1 LDLLARLARAIGAAV
16 LSCTFVSALLAQSN
30 AGRIAGRVTDRESGQ
45 PIDAA
50 QIVVDGTTIGAISN
64 ASGNVTIPRIAPGTY
79 QLRVVRLGYQSAL
92 LTVKVSAG
100 ATTTADF
107 ALVRTAY
114 QLDNVVTTA
123 TGRHLTRGLG
133 HAIST
138 IDASELVADRPITNF
153 QDLLNGRSA
162 GVSMMASNG
171 AVGGGAR
178 VRIRGLNSMS
188 LSNDPL
194 IIVDGIRVEESSP
207 ALGGTLYIG
216 GGRPNFMNN
225 LNPEEIEN
233 IEIAK
238 GPAASSLYGTQ
249 AANGVIVVTTKRGRA
264 GPPKWHMY
272 AEGGLA
278 KDPADYPDI
287 YYTAGRAPN
296 GSPRSCLQWQAA
308 LRFCTIEQTYSRNL
322 LEEPEMSPIG
332 TGERQ
337 QYGAQVSGGSES
349 LRYFLS
355 GDWENELG
363 LLRMPDSERDS
374 LLVERGVEH
383 LPRRQ
388 EIPNQLTKSNL
399 RSNIGLTLSHMAEL
413 NISSGYGHAYNL
425 LPQTGDNWQSV
436 LASAMTGSPN
446 PELITAWGWAPP
458 RDVFSKSVSRVTDQF
473 INSATL
479 LYRPRNWL
487 DTRATVGL
495 DWMQYDD
502 QADVAPGEGCGF
514 CGLESTG
521 LRTINKWNNLKYS
534 TNFSGTAS
542 FTLPGQITSSTTL
555 GAQWNR
561 DGRYGTLNTAQMLSP
576 GGRSIDAGGDRTS
589 GERTVE
595 TVSSGT
601 YVEQRLGW
609 REKLYVTGA
618 LRRDHNTTF
627 GNALGSVTYPK
638 LAVSYIA
645 RESDGSRW
653 LNHLRLRSALGVSG
667 QQPTPTA
674 ALTQLT
680 PTTSTI
686 YALGD
691 VPSVTFGTLGND
703 RIKPERT
710 REIEGGFDATLLHNR
725 VSLNVT
731 YYDKLTSDAL
741 GSRPLP
747 GSLGAGSGRTENVG
761 VVSNRGIEISMSA
774 RVFDWEA
781 IRYDLGVEFSANRN
795 RLESLAPGVSKMAG
809 FGYENRPGYPLFGL
823 WWPKL
828 EGYYDRNQ
836 NGSLDPNEVWT
847 SGSAVFMGSTVPVR
861 SLTASNQLGLFRD
874 RLRLAAL
881 VDFRGGFVSH
891 NINNLFQCV
900 FVQNCA
906 ALHVAGYDMWEQAK
920 AIVGVRAFG
929 AYAEHA
935 DFVKLREV
943 SATYAIPQSLLS
955 HVRVGSATVVLT
967 ARNVATWTGFNSWD
981 PENNT
986 GGMDGPNY
994 NFVQLA
1000 QPRVYILRLNLGF

>member
-1 LDLLARLARAIGAAV
+1 MSARLARAIGAAV
-16 LSCTFVSALLAQSN
+16 ISCTFASASPAQSN
-30 AGRIAGRVTDRESGQ
+30 AGRITGRVTDRESGQ

-50 QIVVDGTTIGAISN
+50 QVLVDGTTIGAMSN
-64 ASGNVTIPRIAPGTY
+64 ASGHVSIQRIAPGAY

-92 LTVKVSAG
+92 LTVKVTAG
-100 ATTTADF
+100 ATATADF
-107 ALVRTAY
+107 ALLRTAY
-114 QLDNVVTTA
+114 QLEHVVTTA

-133 HAIST
+133 HAIT
-138 IDASELVADRPITNF
+138 TLDVRDLVTERPITNF
-153 QDLLNGRSA
+153 QDLLNGRTA

-178 VRIRGLNSMS
+178 VRIRGMNSMS

-216 GGRPNFMNN
+216 GGRPTFMNN
-225 LNPEEIEN
+225 LNPEEIES

-238 GPAASSLYGTQ
+238 GPAAASLYGTQ
-249 AANGVIVVTTKRGRA
+249 GANGVIVVTTKRGRA
-264 GPPKWHMY
+264 GPPKWHIY

-287 YYTAGRAPN
+287 YYTAGRSPN
-296 GSPRSCLQWQAA
+296 GAERSCLQWQAA
-308 LRFCTIEQTYSRNL
+308 LKSCTIEHTYTRNL
-322 LEEPEMSPIG
+322 LEEPETSPIG
-332 TGERQ
+332 TGKRQ

-355 GDWENELG
+355 GDWESELG

-374 LLVERGVEH
+374 LFVERGVER

-388 EIPNQLTKSNL
+388 EIPNQLTKTSL
-399 RSNIGLTLSHMAEL
+399 RSNVGLTLSHIAEL
-413 NISSGYGHAYNL
+413 TVSSGYGHAYNL

-436 LASAMTGSPN
+436 LASAMSGSAN
-446 PELITAWGWAPP
+446 PDLITAWGWAPP
-458 RDVFSKSVSRVTDQF
+458 RDVFSKSVSRVTNQF

-487 DTRATVGL
+487 DTRAIVGL

-502 QADVAPGEGCGF
+502 QADIAPGEGCSF
-514 CGLESTG
+514 CGLERTG

-534 TNFSGTAS
+534 ANVSGTAS
-542 FTLPGQITSSTTL
+542 FTLPGQITSNLTL

-561 DGRYGTLNTAQMLSP
+561 DGRYGTLNTALTLSP
-576 GGRSIDAGGDRTS
+576 GGRSLDAGADRTS

-595 TVSSGT
+595 TVSYGT
-601 YVEQRLGW
+601 YIEQRLGW

-618 LRRDHNTTF
+618 LRRDRNTTF
-627 GNALGSVTYPK
+627 GSELGSVVYPK
-638 LAVSYIA
+638 VAVSYIA
-645 RESDGSRW
+645 REIDGARW
-653 LNHLRLRSALGVSG
+653 LNHLRLRGALGVSG

-710 REIEGGFDATLLHNR
+710 REIEGGFDATLSNNR
-725 VSLNVT
+725 VSFGVT
-731 YYDKLTSDAL
+731 YYDKRTSDAL
-741 GSRPLP
+741 ARRPLP
-747 GSLGAGSGRTENVG
+747 GSLGAGSARTENVG
-761 VVSNRGIEISMSA
+761 VVSNRGIEVSMSA
-774 RVFDWEA
+774 RVIDRDA
-781 IRYDLGVEFSANRN
+781 IRYDVGVEFSANRN
-795 RLESLAPGVSKMAG
+795 RLESLAPGIQKIAG

-823 WWPKL
+823 WWNKL
-828 EGYYDRNQ
+828 AGYQDLNH
-836 NGSLDPNEVWT
+836 NGSLDPNEVWPSDT
-847 SGSAVFMGSTVPVR
+847 VVFMGSTVPIR

-874 RLRLAAL
+874 RLRLSAL

-891 NINNLFQCV
+891 NINNLHQCV

-906 ALHVAGYDMWEQAK
+906 ALHVAGYEMLEQAK
-920 AIVGVRAFG
+920 AIVGVRALG

-943 SATYAIPQSLLS
+943 SATFAIPQSWLS
-955 HVRVGSATVVLT
+955 RVRVGSAAVVLT
-967 ARNVATWTGFNSWD
+967 ARNVATWTDFNSWD

-1000 QPRVYILRLNLGF
+1000 QPRVYILRVNLGF